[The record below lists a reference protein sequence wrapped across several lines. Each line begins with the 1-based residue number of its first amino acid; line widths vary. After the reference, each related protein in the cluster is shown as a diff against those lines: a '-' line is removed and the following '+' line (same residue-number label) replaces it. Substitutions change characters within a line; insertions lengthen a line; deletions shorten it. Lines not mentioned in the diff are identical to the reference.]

1 MVMGYW
7 LLVIE
12 VNVYWLVFMD
22 YWLEGI
28 EGIELRVYWLW
39 VIEGLGGGAW
49 GGAFDKNA
57 AAGDY
62 FGFFV

>member
-1 MVMGYW
+1 MG
-7 LLVIE
+7 
-12 VNVYWLVFMD
+12 
-22 YWLEGI
+22 
-28 EGIELRVYWLW
+28 YWLW
-39 VIEGLGGGAW
+39 VIEGLGGEAWGGAW